1 MAWSCQKIYCAW
13 TAVTAY
19 DGRRIDVIYRNCQ
32 VAIKWEQILLRW
44 VLTIFIAV
52 VVFSSLLPW
61 LEKLGIGR
69 LPGDVRFKLFGRN
82 FSFPFA
88 STILISLFV
97 LLLARIFK

>member
-1 MAWSCQKIYCAW
+1 M
-13 TAVTAY
+13 
-19 DGRRIDVIYRNCQ
+19 
-32 VAIKWEQILLRW
+32 LRW

-52 VVFSSLLPW
+52 LVFSSLLPW

-69 LPGDVRFKLFGRN
+69 LPGDLRFKLFGRN

-97 LLLARIFK
+97 LLIAKIFK